1 MTIRLALLLSLLSI
15 ALAASA
21 CASVPRAPSTAAA
34 SPVRTFTGRVML
46 RGEPFELHL
55 VQPSAPLQPDVI
67 VLYASGDGGW
77 FGAAVDMFKAIGADG
92 FCAVGLSSRTLM
104 HRTLPGGRP
113 LAVSDLAEDY
123 RTILDYASTQLHL
136 PADRRVV
143 LTGWSRGASLAVLTG
158 GSRHAM
164 PGLAGVI
171 AIGLTE
177 DENLTVVGDSDDDP
191 AEAPAGRT
199 ESSLEMYPLL
209 AQVAPRRVAV
219 IQSTGDAYLGAA
231 RARQLFGPDTDDRR
245 FFGVTAKN
253 HRFGGGKD
261 AFATALQSALAWVVE
276 AN

>member
-1 MTIRLALLLSLLSI
+1 
-15 ALAASA
+15 
-21 CASVPRAPSTAAA
+21 
-34 SPVRTFTGRVML
+34 ML

-55 VQPSAPLQPDVI
+55 AQPSAPREPDVI

-77 FGAAVDMFKAIGADG
+77 FGAAVDMFKTIGAEG
-92 FCAVGLSSRTLM
+92 FCVVGLSSRTLM

-113 LAVSDLAEDY
+113 LAVTDLVEDY
-123 RTILDYASTQLHL
+123 RTILDYAATELHL

-158 GSRHAM
+158 GSRHVM

-177 DENLTVVGDSDDDP
+177 DENLAIAGGSDDDP
-191 AEAPAGRT
+191 AEAPARRS
-199 ESSLEMYPLL
+199 ESSVELYPLL
-209 AQVAPRRVAV
+209 AEVAPKRVAV

-231 RARQLFGPDTDDRR
+231 RARQLFGVDTALRR

-253 HRFGGGKD
+253 HRFSGGTD
-261 AFATALQSALAWVVE
+261 AFAAALKSALAWVLGQD
-276 AN
+276 